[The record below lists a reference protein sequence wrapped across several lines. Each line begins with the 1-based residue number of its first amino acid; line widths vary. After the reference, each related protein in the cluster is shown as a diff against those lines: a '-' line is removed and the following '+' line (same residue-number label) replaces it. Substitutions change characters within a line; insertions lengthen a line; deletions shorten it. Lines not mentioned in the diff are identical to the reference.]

1 MPDLPPEEFRRAGHE
16 LVDWI
21 TDYLSHIGDYPVLP
35 KCQPGEI
42 AASLPTSAPV
52 NGEPIDRILADFRS
66 QIVPNLN
73 HWNHTRF
80 HGYFSVSASEP
91 GILGEMLAA
100 ALNVNAMVWKSC
112 PAATELEQ
120 VVMRWLGEWL
130 NLPEDWFGI
139 IYDTASI
146 STMHALLCA
155 RQYVDPESRT
165 RGAEPNLTVYTSE
178 QAHSSVEKSA
188 IALGYGQDNVRKIP
202 VDDQFRMRPEKL
214 YEAMRQDTI
223 AGRRPA
229 CIVPT
234 IGTTST
240 SSVDPVAEV
249 VALAQEHDAWVHVD
263 ASYAGVT
270 AMLPEMSQYFDGVSD
285 AHSIVVNPHKW
296 LFTPIDLS
304 AFYTARP
311 DILRGALSLVPEYLK
326 TAEDDR
332 ALNYMDYSVAL
343 GRRFRAL
350 KLWFVMRSFGKEG
363 ASAILRTHLQW
374 AQELAQLL
382 QADGRFELAAP
393 VPFSLV
399 CFRMKASDEENRALM
414 DRVNAG
420 GTAFLSHTVLRG
432 RFVLR
437 LAIGNVKTSRE
448 DVLKTWE
455 AILKEAA
462 KIQVAAS

>member
-1 MPDLPPEEFRRAGHE
+1 MPDLPAEEFRRAGHE
-16 LVDWI
+16 LIDWI
-21 TDYLSHIGDYPVLP
+21 TDYLQNVGDYAVLP
-35 KCQPGEI
+35 KCQPGDV
-42 AASLPTSAPV
+42 AACFPSSAPEK
-52 NGEPIDRILADFRS
+52 GKPIETILADFREK
-66 QIVPNLN
+66 IVPNLN
-73 HWNHTRF
+73 HWNHPRF

-91 GILGEMLAA
+91 GILGELLAA

-120 VVMRWLGEWL
+120 VVMRWLAEWL
-130 NLPEDWFGI
+130 NLPPHFFGI
-139 IYDTASI
+139 VYDTASI

-165 RGAEPNLTVYTSE
+165 RGATPNLTVYTSE

-188 IALGYGQDNVRKIP
+188 IALGFGQDNVRKIP
-202 VDDQFRMRPEKL
+202 VDDRFRMKL
-214 YEAMRQDTI
+214 QNLCEAMRQDTM
-223 AGRRPA
+223 AGRRPC

-249 VALAQEHDAWVHVD
+249 IALGREHDAWVHVD

-270 AMLPEMSQYFDGVSD
+270 ALLPEMRAHFEGVPD

-311 DILRGALSLVPEYLK
+311 DILRNGLSLVPEYLR

-332 ALNYMDYSVAL
+332 ALNYMDCSVAL

-350 KLWFVMRSFGKEG
+350 KLWFVMSSFGREQ
-363 ASAILRTHLQW
+363 AAAIIRSHIKW
-374 AQELAQLL
+374 AQELAREIEG
-382 QADGRFELAAP
+382 DDRFELAAP
-393 VPFSLV
+393 VPFSLI
-399 CFRMKASDEENRALM
+399 CFRMKASDEENRTLM
-414 DRVNAG
+414 DRVNASG
-420 GTAFLSHTVLRG
+420 VAFLSHTVLRG

-437 LAIGNVKTSRE
+437 LAIGNVKTTRE
-448 DVLKTWE
+448 DVWKSWG
-455 AILKEAA
+455 AILTEAA
-462 KIQVAAS
+462 KVQVAVN